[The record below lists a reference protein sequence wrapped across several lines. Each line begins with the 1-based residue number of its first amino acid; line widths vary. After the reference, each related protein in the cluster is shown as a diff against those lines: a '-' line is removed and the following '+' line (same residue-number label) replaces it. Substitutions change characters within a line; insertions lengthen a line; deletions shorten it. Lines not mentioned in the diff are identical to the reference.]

1 MDVWVAAAIF
11 VGTYLLIATER
22 IHKTVAALG
31 GGVLMIVLGVLHQD
45 EAFGAIDFNVIF
57 LLLGMMVIANV
68 LRRTGVF
75 QWVAIRA
82 IRFAGIE
89 PWRIL
94 VVLCL
99 ITAVASAFLDN
110 VTTVVLI
117 GPITLFI
124 AASLRVSPVPYL
136 IAEILASNIGGAATL
151 IGDPPNLLIGSAA
164 GLDFGTF
171 AANMTPVSI
180 LVLVAFFAVA
190 RVLFAADL
198 AIQRESI
205 AVPELD
211 ESRVIS
217 DYRLMRLS
225 VTVMLA
231 TIAGFLVAGPLGYEP
246 ATIALLGAS
255 VLFILTREEP
265 AEILADVEWTTL
277 LFFVG
282 LFMVVEGL
290 IHVGIIEAV
299 ANALFAATG
308 GDLTVTT
315 LALLWLSGVASGI
328 VDNIPYTATVIPV
341 VQQLEANGVEVLPLW
356 WALAMGADF
365 GGNATIIGA
374 SANVIIASMS
384 ERAGH
389 PITFRAFLRYGI
401 PTVVI
406 SLLISTAYL
415 WMLYLR

>member
-1 MDVWVAAAIF
+1 MDIWIAAAVF
-11 VGTYLLIATER
+11 LVTYGLIATER
-22 IHKTVAALG
+22 VHKTVAALA
-31 GGVLMIVLGVLHQD
+31 GGVAMIVLGVLDQE
-45 EAFGAIDFNVIF
+45 EAFAAIDFNVIF

-99 ITAVASAFLDN
+99 ITAIASAFLDN

-231 TIAGFLVAGPLGYEP
+231 TIAGFLVAGPLGYE
-246 ATIALLGAS
+246 
-255 VLFILTREEP
+255 
-265 AEILADVEWTTL
+265 
-277 LFFVG
+277 
-282 LFMVVEGL
+282 
-290 IHVGIIEAV
+290 
-299 ANALFAATG
+299 
-308 GDLTVTT
+308 
-315 LALLWLSGVASGI
+315 
-328 VDNIPYTATVIPV
+328 
-341 VQQLEANGVEVLPLW
+341 
-356 WALAMGADF
+356 
-365 GGNATIIGA
+365 
-374 SANVIIASMS
+374 
-384 ERAGH
+384 
-389 PITFRAFLRYGI
+389 
-401 PTVVI
+401 
-406 SLLISTAYL
+406 
-415 WMLYLR
+415 